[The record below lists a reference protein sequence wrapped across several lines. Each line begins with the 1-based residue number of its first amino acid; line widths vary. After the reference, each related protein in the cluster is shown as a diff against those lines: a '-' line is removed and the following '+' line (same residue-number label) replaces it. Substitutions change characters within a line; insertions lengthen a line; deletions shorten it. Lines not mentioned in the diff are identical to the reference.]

1 MAHTH
6 SRAATAWAQAGREIP
21 CFGTTHADYFH
32 GPVPVTAPLSPEEIE
47 SDYEANT
54 GHAIVRRF
62 ESIDAAFV
70 LPGVLVAGHAPF
82 AWGVSVA
89 EAAYHAVILEE
100 VAQMAMQTLMVNAAA
115 NPISQHL
122 LDKHF
127 LRKHGTRLLTAK
139 LRIEDRTMLQT
150 GMITAVLIAMTITAG
165 CSTVDSDP
173 KPWGKLKTG
182 EQVDLYTLRN
192 AKGAE
197 ATITTYGARLVTLK
211 MPDKT
216 GKLDDIVL
224 GFDNLDGYT
233 QTPPPPYFGA
243 TIGRYGNRI
252 AGGKF
257 QLDGKTYTLAKN
269 NGANSLHGGNV
280 GFDKVVWK
288 LTPSSGDSVA
298 MTYLSKDGEE
308 GYPGNLT
315 ATVTYTLT
323 DNNELR
329 IEYSATTDKDTVVN
343 LTNHSYFNLAGQ
355 GEGDILGHVVMI
367 DADRFTPVDKGLIPT
382 GELKPVDGTPFDF
395 RKANAHRRSHR
406 RERSSDRARSGL

>member
-1 MAHTH
+1 
-6 SRAATAWAQAGREIP
+6 
-21 CFGTTHADYFH
+21 
-32 GPVPVTAPLSPEEIE
+32 
-47 SDYEANT
+47 
-54 GHAIVRRF
+54 
-62 ESIDAAFV
+62 
-70 LPGVLVAGHAPF
+70 
-82 AWGVSVA
+82 
-89 EAAYHAVILEE
+89 
-100 VAQMAMQTLMVNAAA
+100 
-115 NPISQHL
+115 
-122 LDKHF
+122 
-127 LRKHGTRLLTAK
+127 
-139 LRIEDRTMLQT
+139 MLQT

-165 CSTVDSDP
+165 CGTVDSDP

-197 ATITTYGARLVTLK
+197 ATVTTYGARLVTLK

-395 RKANAHRRSHR
+395 RKPTPIGDRIDAKDPQIALGPGYDHNFVLNHHGAPLALAARVTEPKTGRMMEVLTTEPGLQFYTGNFLDGTFKGVGGKVYPRRSAFCMETQHFPDSPNHPDFPSTTLKPGETYHSETVYR
-406 RERSSDRARSGL
+406 FSVQP